1 MTNKSDETVLIVGA
15 GLVGSLLA
23 LHLAKVGK
31 KVQVFERRPDPRSS
45 KVERGR
51 SINLALA
58 ERGIHSLEQAG
69 AMDLVRPVL
78 LPMNGREVHVRGQT
92 PQFQAYSQNQ
102 NEKIWSVS
110 RADLNR
116 ILVNCAEETRL
127 VQFFF
132 QRNGLGVNPNQ
143 NTLDVRDECTGN
155 LDKVAF
161 DALFIA
167 DGSHSR

>member
-23 LHLAKVGK
+23 LHLAKAGK

-78 LPMNGREVHVRGQT
+78 LPMNGREVHVKGQP
-92 PQFQAYSQNQ
+92 PQFQAYSQS
-102 NEKIWSVS
+102 K
-110 RADLNR
+110 
-116 ILVNCAEETRL
+116 
-127 VQFFF
+127 
-132 QRNGLGVNPNQ
+132 
-143 NTLDVRDECTGN
+143 
-155 LDKVAF
+155 
-161 DALFIA
+161 
-167 DGSHSR
+167 